1 VQLIKLQ
8 TRHSNYWSLPMGTAA
23 TFTEDNFDSEVLQSD
38 QPVLV
43 DFWATWCGPCRQVAP
58 VIDELAAD
66 NDGVAKVGKVDVDAN
81 QNIALKYGVTNIP
94 TMLVFKGGEE
104 VGRTMGAQPKAQLQ
118 QLIDSAKA

>member
-1 VQLIKLQ
+1 
-8 TRHSNYWSLPMGTAA
+8 MGTAA

-58 VIDELAAD
+58 VIDELATD
-66 NDGVAKVGKVDVDAN
+66 NEGVAKVGKVDVDSN